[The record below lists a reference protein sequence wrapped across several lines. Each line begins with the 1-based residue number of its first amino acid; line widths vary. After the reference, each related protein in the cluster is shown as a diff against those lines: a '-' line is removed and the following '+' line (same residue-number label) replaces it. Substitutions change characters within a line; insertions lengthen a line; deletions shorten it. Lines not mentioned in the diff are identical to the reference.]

1 MEIYLNVNE
10 NVIVKIDPRRLTPRL
25 TLFKLLDLKNKR
37 ISLWIAKHKNQIT
50 YLRKNISSMP
60 LIFSVATFERT
71 TFSIFSRKMWTKNF
85 IFRQIVFYC
94 IKAKDKEIWT
104 CKNLGDLFPRV
115 LLEEIIV
122 IINFNWSRDCWEC

>member
-25 TLFKLLDLKNKR
+25 TLFKLSDLKNKR

-50 YLRKNISSMP
+50 CLRKNSSMT
-60 LIFSVATFERT
+60 LIFSVATFKRT
-71 TFSIFSRKMWTKNF
+71 AFSIFSRKTWTKNF

-94 IKAKDKEIWT
+94 VKAKDKQIWPY
-104 CKNLGDLFPRV
+104 KNMGDLFPWV
-115 LLEEIIV
+115 LFEEIIV
-122 IINFNWSRDCWEC
+122 IINFNWSRDYWEC

>member
-10 NVIVKIDPRRLTPRL
+10 TVIVKIDPRRLTPRL

-50 YLRKNISSMP
+50 YLRKNISMT
-60 LIFSVATFERT
+60 LVFSVATFERT
-71 TFSIFSRKMWTKNF
+71 AFSIFSRKMWTKNF

-94 IKAKDKEIWT
+94 VKVKDKQIWT
-104 CKNLGDLFPRV
+104 CRNLGDSFPWV

-122 IINFNWSRDCWEC
+122 IINFNWSRDYWEC